1 MFTKIYWIQN
11 NHFGTPLGIMAR
23 PRGNDALEDE
33 IRNLK
38 MTGVRVLVCLLED
51 AEIYELGLRNEQSL
65 CDKYGIEYLHLPIQD
80 RGVPTSLHAVK
91 RIVKHVQEKLRNQ
104 ESAVIH
110 CRMGI
115 GRSSIIAGAV
125 LLDSRRIA
133 EDVLE
138 FITRSRGLTVP
149 DTDEQVHWLKHFD
162 RS

>member
-11 NHFGTPLGIMAR
+11 NPYGTPLGIMAR

-38 MTGVRVLVCLLED
+38 MNGVRVLVCLLEA

-80 RGVPTSLHAVK
+80 RGVPASLHAVK
-91 RIVKHVQEKLRNQ
+91 KIVKYLQEKLRNQ
-104 ESAVIH
+104 ESVVIH

-115 GRSSIIAGAV
+115 GRSSIIAGAI
-125 LLDSRRIA
+125 LLDSCRMA
-133 EDVLE
+133 GDVLD

-149 DTDEQVHWLKHFD
+149 DTEEQVHWLKHFGG
-162 RS
+162 S